1 MTDCSQLPTEL
12 ADAEQQRDGLPQNPI
27 QYCLENSDNLQEYKA
42 CLRDIRQQA
51 LALDAQIS
59 ALSNNIEICDALIGT
74 WIINSTNTRANGQ
87 QFTITT
93 WDTQGPL
100 RATFTFNDG
109 ISGQVVESDYAA
121 VFTPFPELLL
131 TINGEPGFPGDPP
144 QFGYTAN
151 LDRSTPSPQLNN
163 GYIGGLPDPNTSS
176 GIAEWTATKS

>member
-12 ADAEQQRDGLPQNPI
+12 ANAKQQRDALPKNPF
-27 QYCLENSDNLQEYKA
+27 QYCLENSDNIQEYRA
-42 CLRDIRQQA
+42 CLRDQREQA

-59 ALSNNIEICDALIGT
+59 ALSNCIELCNALTGT
-74 WIINSTNTRANGQ
+74 WTIHSANSTADRQ

-100 RATFTFNDG
+100 MLTFMYNDG
-109 ISGQVVESDYAA
+109 TPGQVYGPSYAA
-121 VFTPFPELLL
+121 ASSPYPELFFD
-131 TINGEPGFPGDPP
+131 IDA

-151 LDRSTPSPQLNN
+151 LDRSTPSSQFIN
-163 GYIGGLPDPNTSS
+163 GYIGGLADPNTSS